1 METIPMINE
10 KQAHADAGQKVHLL
24 NLEFDDLEKWVQS
37 IGQPKFRGKQIFQ
50 WLYVDRVTD
59 FDAMTNLPQKLREQ
73 LKETA
78 TINTMREVTR
88 QVSTDGTIKWLWELY
103 DGSTIE
109 TVLMRHDY
117 GNSVCVSSQV
127 GCRMGCTFCASTLGG
142 LVRNLTGGEVV
153 EQLLN
158 VQRFLDSGAEEQERV
173 SSVVLM
179 GSGEPMENYDEVM
192 KFVDIINDQNGL
204 KIGARHITISTS
216 GLVPAIRRL
225 ADEKRQITMAISLH
239 ATRDEIR
246 SALMPINRRWG
257 IDELL
262 ESCRYYIR
270 QTGRRIS
277 FEYALVGGQND
288 DLAHAREL
296 AGLLTNIDC
305 HVNLIPVNY
314 VPERNYTRTP
324 KDQIRA
330 FVNELNRLG
339 VNATVRRE
347 KGHDIAAACGQLRA
361 EQGRI

>member
-1 METIPMINE
+1 VNTIETIDMYQE
-10 KQAHADAGQKVHLL
+10 KQPIQL
-24 NLEFDDLEKWVQS
+24 FDMLPEELEKFVQEL
-37 IGQPKFRGKQIFQ
+37 GQPRFRAKQIFT
-50 WLYVDRVTD
+50 WLHQDRVTSVD
-59 FDAMTNLPQKLREQ
+59 EMTNLPQKFRDQ
-73 LKETA
+73 LKELAVVA
-78 TINTMREVTR
+78 TMKEVIR
-88 QVSTDGTIKWLWELY
+88 QVSVDGTIKWLWELN

-117 GNSVCVSSQV
+117 GNSVCVSTQV

-142 LVRNLTGGEVV
+142 LVRNLSAGEVV
-153 EQLLN
+153 EQILN
-158 VQRFLDSGAEEQERV
+158 VQRFLDEEEERV

-179 GSGEPMENYDEVM
+179 GSGEPMDNYDAAM
-192 KFVDIINDQNGL
+192 KFVDIINDPNGL
-204 KIGARHITISTS
+204 QIGARHITVSTS

-225 ADEKRQITMAISLH
+225 ADEKRQITLAISLH

-262 ESCRYYIR
+262 DACHYYFK

-288 DLAHAREL
+288 DLQHAREL
-296 AGLLTNIDC
+296 AGLLGNLDC

-324 KDQIRA
+324 KEQIRA

-339 VNATVRRE
+339 LNATIRRE

-361 EQGRI
+361 EQGRN

>member
-1 METIPMINE
+1 MLLPMAETKP
-10 KQAHADAGQKVHLL
+10 KTQLL
-24 NLEFDDLEKWVQS
+24 DMKLEELEAFIQGL
-37 IGQPKFRGKQIFQ
+37 GQPKFRAKQIFT
-50 WLYVDRVTD
+50 WLHKQRVTSVD
-59 FDAMTNLPQKLREQ
+59 EMTNLPQKLRDQ
-73 LKETA
+73 LNEACTV
-78 TINTMREVTR
+78 TTMREVTR
-88 QVSTDGTIKWLWELY
+88 QESVDGTIKWLWELY

-117 GNSVCVSSQV
+117 GNSVCVSTQV

-142 LVRNLTGGEVV
+142 LVRNLSGGEVV

-158 VQRFLDSGAEEQERV
+158 IQRFLDANEQGRV

-179 GSGEPMENYDEVM
+179 GSGEPLENYDASM
-192 KFVDIINDQNGL
+192 KFVDIINDPNGL
-204 KIGARHITISTS
+204 MIGARHITVSTS

-225 ADEKRQITMAISLH
+225 ADEKRQITLAISLH

-246 SALMPINRRWG
+246 SALMPINRKWG

-262 ESCRYYIR
+262 DACKYYFKE
-270 QTGRRIS
+270 TGRRIS
-277 FEYALVGGQND
+277 FEYALVGGKND
-288 DLAHAREL
+288 DIDHAREL
-296 AGLLTNIDC
+296 AGLLGHMDC

-361 EQGRI
+361 EQGRN

>member
-1 METIPMINE
+1 M
-10 KQAHADAGQKVHLL
+10 K
-24 NLEFDDLEKWVQS
+24 LEELEAYVKEL
-37 IGQPKFRGKQIFQ
+37 GQPKFRAKQIFT
-50 WLYVDRVTD
+50 WLHQQRVTSVD
-59 FDAMTNLPQKLREQ
+59 EMTNLPQAFREQ
-73 LKETA
+73 LKEVAVVT
-78 TINTMREVTR
+78 TMKEVTR
-88 QVSTDGTIKWLWELY
+88 QESVDGTIKWLWELH

-142 LVRNLTGGEVV
+142 LVRHLSGGEIV

-158 VQRFLDSGAEEQERV
+158 VQRFLDPSEERV
-173 SSVVLM
+173 SSVVMM
-179 GSGEPMENYDEVM
+179 GSGEPLENYDAAM
-192 KFVDIINDQNGL
+192 KFVDLINDPNGL
-204 KIGARHITISTS
+204 GIGARHITISTV

-225 ADEKRQITMAISLH
+225 ADEKRQITLAISLH

-246 SALMPINRRWG
+246 SSMMPINRAFS
-257 IDELL
+257 IDQLL
-262 ESCRYYIR
+262 DACKYYFK
-270 QTGRRIS
+270 QTGRRLS

-288 DLAHAREL
+288 KIEHAREL
-296 AGLLTNIDC
+296 AGLLGHLDC

-330 FVNELNRLG
+330 FVAELQRLG

-361 EQGRI
+361 EQGRN

>member
-1 METIPMINE
+1 MSVIETLE
-10 KQAHADAGQKVHLL
+10 LFEQKRPQQLL
-24 NLEFDDLEKWVQS
+24 DMKLDELEVYVQS
-37 IGQPKFRGKQIFQ
+37 LGQPKFRGKQIFA
-50 WLYVDRVTD
+50 WLHQQRVTSVD
-59 FDAMTNLPQKLREQ
+59 EMTNLPQKFREQ
-73 LKETA
+73 LQEVAAVT
-78 TINTMREVTR
+78 TMKEVTR
-88 QVSTDGTIKWLWELY
+88 QESVDGTIKWLWELY

-109 TVLMRHDY
+109 TVLMRHEY

-142 LVRNLTGGEVV
+142 LVRHLSGGEIV

-158 VQRFLDSGAEEQERV
+158 VQRFLDVDNERV

-179 GSGEPMENYDEVM
+179 GSGEPLENYDAAM
-192 KFVDIINDQNGL
+192 KFVDLINDPNGL
-204 KIGARHITISTS
+204 GIGARHITVSTV

-225 ADEKRQITMAISLH
+225 ADEKRQITLAISLH

-246 SALMPINRRWG
+246 SAMMPINKAYS
-257 IDELL
+257 IDQLL
-262 ESCRYYIR
+262 DACKYYFK

-277 FEYALVGGQND
+277 FEYALVGGKND
-288 DLAHAREL
+288 DIEHAREL
-296 AGLLTNIDC
+296 AGLIGHMDC

-330 FVNELNRLG
+330 FVNELTRLG

-361 EQGRI
+361 EQGRN

>member
-1 METIPMINE
+1 MSRI
-10 KQAHADAGQKVHLL
+10 Q
-24 NLEFDDLEKWVQS
+24 DLELFEAKQPVQLLDMKLEELEAYVKEL
-37 IGQPKFRGKQIFQ
+37 GQPKFRAKQIFT
-50 WLYVDRVTD
+50 WLHQQRVTSVD
-59 FDAMTNLPQKLREQ
+59 EMTNLPQAFREQ
-73 LKETA
+73 LKEVAVVT
-78 TINTMREVTR
+78 TMKEVTR
-88 QVSTDGTIKWLWELY
+88 QESVDGTIKWLWELH

-142 LVRNLTGGEVV
+142 LVRHLSGGEIV

-158 VQRFLDSGAEEQERV
+158 VQRFLDPSEERV
-173 SSVVLM
+173 SSVVMM
-179 GSGEPMENYDEVM
+179 GSGEPLENYDAAM
-192 KFVDIINDQNGL
+192 KFVDLINDPNGL
-204 KIGARHITISTS
+204 GIGARHITISTV

-225 ADEKRQITMAISLH
+225 ADEKRQITLAISLH

-246 SALMPINRRWG
+246 SSMMPINRAFS
-257 IDELL
+257 IDQLL
-262 ESCRYYIR
+262 DACKYYFK
-270 QTGRRIS
+270 QTGRRLS

-288 DLAHAREL
+288 KIEHAREL
-296 AGLLTNIDC
+296 AGLLGHLDC

-330 FVNELNRLG
+330 FVAELQRLG

-361 EQGRI
+361 EQGRN

>member
-1 METIPMINE
+1 METIKLIDD
-10 KQAHADAGQKVHLL
+10 KQTDSDAGKRVHLL
-24 NLEFDDLEKWVQS
+24 QLKYDEMEKWVQS
-37 IGQPKFRGKQIFQ
+37 IGQPKFRGKQIFT
-50 WLYVDRVTD
+50 WLYQDRVNNIAD
-59 FDAMTNLPQKLREQ
+59 MTNLPQKFREQ
-73 LKETA
+73 LAEIA
-78 TINTMREVTR
+78 TIDTMREVTR

-117 GNSVCVSSQV
+117 GNSVCVSTQV

-158 VQRFLDSGAEEQERV
+158 VQRFLDQEAKGERV

-179 GSGEPMENYDEVM
+179 GSGEPMENYDESM
-192 KFVDIINDQNGL
+192 RFIDIANDQNGL

-216 GLVPAIRRL
+216 GLVPAIKRL
-225 ADEKRQITMAISLH
+225 ADEKRQITLAISLH

-257 IDELL
+257 IAELL
-262 ESCRYYIR
+262 DACRYYIAE
-270 QTGRRIS
+270 TGRRVS
-277 FEYALVGGQND
+277 FEYALVGGKND

-296 AGLLTNIDC
+296 ADLLANIDC

-361 EQGRI
+361 EQGKI